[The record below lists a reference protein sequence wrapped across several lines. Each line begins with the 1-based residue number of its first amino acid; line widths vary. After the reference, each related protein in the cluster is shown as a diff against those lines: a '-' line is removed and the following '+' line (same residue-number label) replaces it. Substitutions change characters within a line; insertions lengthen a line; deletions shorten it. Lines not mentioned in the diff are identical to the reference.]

1 MKGFLI
7 LLVTAIVVCV
17 GNRTQG
23 VHKHRHGKTGHKPE
37 RDTGS
42 ITLKPGTAKN
52 KLFPGYGTN
61 FRYIG
66 EVKNGLDRVTVVT
79 SIPIPK
85 YSDIEIR
92 PTVFNNC
99 TEDLWRHGARTRGY
113 PQHETYIKC
122 NKVLAQA
129 RFYQSQQEEL
139 QFLLRQLLTHDL
151 YSVLPELNQTPSM
164 YNYESRKNNR
174 PAELPNPHRMKF
186 TDETVNNTAQT
197 RGRRGFGSILVKA
210 IPGLI
215 TLAIESVSSYIKGKQ
230 QQRINSAVEEL
241 RSDENKIK
249 NDLKQYRNELLMYGR
264 YNLKSL
270 RGIIDTINALHD
282 KQTYFERAV
291 KQKDFNSRKSD
302 MDAVNYNFE
311 VMMYLKN
318 VREEHVVSY
327 RETVKAARDLLNG
340 IAIVTQGRLPRAL
353 ICDNQLRE
361 ILGKVDAM
369 VKRNYPDYVLAAKHI
384 SHYRD
389 MKMVTFSVDQ
399 QAHSLI
405 LTFPAFIKNY
415 KQPPLSLY
423 EVETVPVPIID
434 KNVKADSYSQVR
446 IEKSYIAAGTDY
458 YIQLRISE
466 LLMCK
471 SIRHIYYCEELFVI
485 KHKSR
490 HSCVSAIFYNLG
502 PTTVTKNC
510 RFDYYYNI
518 TVPPVIPDGGRD
530 VLLANGPRS
539 LKCSSVNGGL
549 AKPAPENTY
558 AVVNREFLCDCQLD
572 LEHASV
578 LRQLSSCSKSS
589 SSKMHMKFTISLAF
603 WEMFKKRSPNSAS
616 NIQPQYAEEVQTFS
630 VDLYDIQIG
639 KLDQPIDL
647 ERFMET
653 MDTNGQKIS
662 TVEEREAEQ
671 PMQKIMPRWLNN
683 VLVMTCT
690 AMTTV
695 LMIIILVLLA
705 KHFKM
710 KALVSML
717 AIQTVP
723 PPAEA
728 VNLTAATMSAMIA
741 PDPAIGTKVVCAYP
755 VAVIWQNI
763 LGYLVLIYAIT
774 QFFRPVTWCK
784 GYKYNKKCALY
795 IFVYDED
802 HERYSPLK
810 IMSLKGQMHNY
821 RMKYTGEGIS
831 LTLVR
836 SWTYDTMTISWGG
849 VQVMDKSDPINLPA
863 TVTVALRHKIM
874 TRRIAQQLGEVQ
886 YMLKQGSSWHDIT
899 DYYRA
904 RKKAVN
910 LRVESGDR
918 GVTSSPKKVRK
929 EKSHKQTKVQE
940 EPVEV

>member
-1 MKGFLI
+1 M
-7 LLVTAIVVCV
+7 
-17 GNRTQG
+17 
-23 VHKHRHGKTGHKPE
+23 
-37 RDTGS
+37 
-42 ITLKPGTAKN
+42 
-52 KLFPGYGTN
+52 
-61 FRYIG
+61 
-66 EVKNGLDRVTVVT
+66 
-79 SIPIPK
+79 
-85 YSDIEIR
+85 
-92 PTVFNNC
+92 
-99 TEDLWRHGARTRGY
+99 
-113 PQHETYIKC
+113 
-122 NKVLAQA
+122 
-129 RFYQSQQEEL
+129 
-139 QFLLRQLLTHDL
+139 
-151 YSVLPELNQTPSM
+151 
-164 YNYESRKNNR
+164 
-174 PAELPNPHRMKF
+174 
-186 TDETVNNTAQT
+186 
-197 RGRRGFGSILVKA
+197 
-210 IPGLI
+210 
-215 TLAIESVSSYIKGKQ
+215 
-230 QQRINSAVEEL
+230 
-241 RSDENKIK
+241 
-249 NDLKQYRNELLMYGR
+249 KQYRNELLMYGR

-270 RGIIDTINALHD
+270 RGIINTINALHK
-282 KQTYFERAV
+282 KQNHFEWAV
-291 KQKDFNSRKSD
+291 KQKDFNFRKSD
-302 MDAVNYNFE
+302 MNAVNYNFE

-327 RETVKAARDLLNG
+327 REAVKAARDLLNG

-353 ICDNQLRE
+353 ISDNQLRE

-471 SIRHIYYCEELFVI
+471 SIRYIYYCEELFVI

-502 PTTVTKNC
+502 PATVIKNC
-510 RFDYYYNI
+510 KFDYYYNI
-518 TVPPVIPDGGRD
+518 TVPPVILDGGRD
-530 VLLANGPRS
+530 VLLANFHGPRS

-589 SSKMHMKFTISLAF
+589 SSKMHMKLTINLAF

-616 NIQPQYAEEVQTFS
+616 NIQPQYAEGAQTFS
-630 VDLYDIQIG
+630 VELYDLQIG

-728 VNLTAATMSAMIA
+728 VNLTAAMMSAMIA

-774 QFFRPVTWCK
+774 QFFRPVTWYK

-929 EKSHKQTKVQE
+929 EKSHKKTKVPE